1 MGKKAFISYSHRD
14 SNHLE
19 TLHKFLVQLKREGN
33 LETWTDEVINAG
45 SRLDTVIS
53 NSLEGADIFLALL
66 SQDYISSDY
75 CYEIEFKR
83 AMELESKGQLIIVPI
98 ILEPCDWLNTPFSD
112 FKALPKDGK
121 AISMWASKEMAF
133 MNVIQETRRLLEV
146 QNTSNKVSSTQMSG
160 RVFKVER
167 DFDSIEKL
175 NEVKKGFDELKQLLE
190 EYIQEI
196 NTIDDVKAMVREQD
210 NISFEALIVNR
221 KKAIAESTLSICLPK
236 ERGIQTVFYMGSS
249 EYSIQVSIDEHTNK
263 YFTLEHD
270 KYNLYWKENFL
281 MQNGENI
288 ERLAIK
294 DIADSVFKD
303 WLEKVG
309 IGFES

>member
-14 SNHLE
+14 LKHLE
-19 TLHKFLVQLKREGN
+19 TLHKFLVQLKRDGS
-33 LETWTDEVINAG
+33 LETWTDEVISAG
-45 SRLDTVIS
+45 SKLDVAIS
-53 NSLEGADIFLALL
+53 DSLDGADIFLALL

-83 AMELESKGQLIIVPI
+83 AMELESKGLLIIVPI

-121 AISMWASKEMAF
+121 EISTWASKEMAF
-133 MNVIQETRRLLEV
+133 MNIIQETRRLLEV
-146 QNTSNKVSSTQMSG
+146 QKTSKNNSFTQIRG

-175 NEVKKGFDELKQLLE
+175 NEVKKGFDELKHFLE
-190 EYIQEI
+190 EYIHEI
-196 NTIDDVKAMVREQD
+196 NTIDDVKAIVLEQ
-210 NISFEALIVNR
+210 NNSSFKALIVNR
-221 KKAIAESTLSICLPK
+221 KKAIAESTLSIFLPK
-236 ERGIQTVFYMGSS
+236 QRGVQNVFYSGSS
-249 EYSIQVSIDEHTNK
+249 DYSIEITIDKHTNK

-281 MQNGENI
+281 MQNRENI

-294 DIADSVFKD
+294 DIADSVFKE

-309 IGFES
+309 IDFDL